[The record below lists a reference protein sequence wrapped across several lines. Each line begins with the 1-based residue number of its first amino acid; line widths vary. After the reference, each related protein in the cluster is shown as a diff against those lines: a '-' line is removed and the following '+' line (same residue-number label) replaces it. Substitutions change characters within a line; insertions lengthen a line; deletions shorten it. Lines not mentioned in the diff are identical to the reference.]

1 MSDTRDNSGALF
13 RERDRKSDRAPEYTG
28 KAMIGGKEYR
38 VAAWIKEGRS
48 GQKFFSLAFE
58 EPRQHQE
65 QPRQQQ
71 SRPISRPESRPA
83 PDLADDIPF
92 QMEWR

>member
-58 EPRQHQE
+58 EPRQQQE
-65 QPRQQQ
+65 QSRQPQ
-71 SRPISRPESRPA
+71 SRPAGGGKPA
-83 PDLADDIPF
+83 ALDDDIPWSP
-92 QMEWR
+92 EVR

>member
-58 EPRQHQE
+58 EPRQQQE

-71 SRPISRPESRPA
+71 SRPAGGGKPA
-83 PDLADDIPF
+83 ALDDDIPF
-92 QMEWR
+92 AAEVR

>member
-58 EPRQHQE
+58 EPRQQQE

-71 SRPISRPESRPA
+71 SRPAGGGKPA
-83 PDLADDIPF
+83 ALDDDIPWSP
-92 QMEWR
+92 EVR

>member
-58 EPRQHQE
+58 EPRQQQE
-65 QPRQQQ
+65 QPRQ
-71 SRPISRPESRPA
+71 PA
-83 PDLADDIPF
+83 SKPATRQAPAADLDEDLPF
-92 QMEWR
+92 